1 MSFPGYSVGAPV
13 MGGHQGIKDYAL
25 GAITEVAAP
34 MLGPRDRTDIVPE
47 LPPAIARAAEAALQ
61 SKAAQAIQGG
71 GAAVAQ
77 GYAADLGPVTGAAG
91 AVTGAAGAVA
101 GGASGAGGLFSSLQ
115 DAVAGGMKLPLQ
127 ELTPDILPMAA
138 RLVQAPDVAAADL
151 LRRAGARM
159 AERARAV
166 AMERMGLSGSLADA
180 ATQSLAQVAGGADPA
195 QVAIGALMGGAVP
208 FGDGAED
215 GGTGDAVLDAGAKVL
230 SGEVLK
236 PVTFSD
242 AAAPGG
248 TPGFAPPGLHTK

>member
-61 SKAAQAIQGG
+61 SKAAQAIQSG

-77 GYAADLGPVTGAAG
+77 GYAADLGPVAGAAG
-91 AVTGAAGAVA
+91 DLAGSAAGGVGSLF
-101 GGASGAGGLFSSLQ
+101 GGLQ
-115 DAVAGGMKLPLQ
+115 DAVAGGMTLPLQ

-138 RLVQAPDVAAADL
+138 RLVQAPEVAAADL

-248 TPGFAPPGLHTK
+248 TPGFAPPGLRTK

>member
-77 GYAADLGPVTGAAG
+77 GYAADLGPVAGAAG
-91 AVTGAAGAVA
+91 SLAG
-101 GGASGAGGLFSSLQ
+101 GAGGLFSSLQ
-115 DAVAGGMKLPLQ
+115 DAVAGGMTLPLQ

-138 RLVQAPDVAAADL
+138 RLVQAPEVAAADL

>member
-77 GYAADLGPVTGAAG
+77 GYAADLGP
-91 AVTGAAGAVA
+91 VTGAAGAVA

-230 SGEVLK
+230 SGEVLT

>member
-77 GYAADLGPVTGAAG
+77 GYAADLGPVAGAAG
-91 AVTGAAGAVA
+91 SLAG
-101 GGASGAGGLFSSLQ
+101 GAGGLFSSLQ

-138 RLVQAPDVAAADL
+138 RLVQAPEVAAADL

-230 SGEVLK
+230 SDEVLK
-236 PVTFSD
+236 PMTFSE

-248 TPGFAPPGLHTK
+248 TPGFAPPGLRTE

>member
-77 GYAADLGPVTGAAG
+77 GYAADLGPVAGAAG
-91 AVTGAAGAVA
+91 DLAGGAAGGVGSLF
-101 GGASGAGGLFSSLQ
+101 GGLQ
-115 DAVAGGMKLPLQ
+115 DAVAGGMTLPLQ

-180 ATQSLAQVAGGADPA
+180 ATQGLAQVAGGADPA

-208 FGDGAED
+208 FGDGTED

>member
-34 MLGPRDRTDIVPE
+34 MLGPRDRTDIIPE

-77 GYAADLGPVTGAAG
+77 GYAADLGPVAGAAG
-91 AVTGAAGAVA
+91 DLAGSAAGGVGSLF
-101 GGASGAGGLFSSLQ
+101 GGLQ
-115 DAVAGGMKLPLQ
+115 DAVAGGMTLPLQ

-138 RLVQAPDVAAADL
+138 RLVQAPEVAAADL

-236 PVTFSD
+236 PVTFSE

-248 TPGFAPPGLHTK
+248 TPGFAPPGLRTK

>member
-77 GYAADLGPVTGAAG
+77 GYAADLGPVA
-91 AVTGAAGAVA
+91 GAAGAVA

-115 DAVAGGMKLPLQ
+115 DAVAGGMTLPLQ

-180 ATQSLAQVAGGADPA
+180 ATQSLAQLAGGADPA